1 MVVVPICACPIP
13 EVGRVHVG
21 GASPWSVQLP
31 VHGSTT
37 APLNKS
43 PALMAAN
50 VSTAA
55 GSVMAMWTVQT
66 SQTSRT
72 VSLDI

>member
-1 MVVVPICACPIP
+1 MADAPICACPIP

-43 PALMAAN
+43 PALMAAS
-50 VSTAA
+50 VSATA
-55 GSVMAMWTVQT
+55 GSVMATQTVQT